1 MTYATYKLTAIQAAE
16 QISRYVEGKLIRRLP
31 LVARQEAIKAVR
43 LGACPRGVAECIR
56 EAAR

>member
-16 QISRYVEGKLIRRLP
+16 QISRYVDGKFIRRLP